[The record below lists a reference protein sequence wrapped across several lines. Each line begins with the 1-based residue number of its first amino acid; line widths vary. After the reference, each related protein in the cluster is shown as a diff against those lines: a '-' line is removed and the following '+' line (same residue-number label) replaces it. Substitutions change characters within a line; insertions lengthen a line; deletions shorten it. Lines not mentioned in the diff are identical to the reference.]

1 MKENTKIV
9 IILGISIAA
18 ISIASISIM
27 TSNRESSEEPLHY
40 MGVTKEFWLFN
51 SDIPDFNET
60 KMNMPHDVFSMQTIH
75 VIKGDT
81 VLIHFFN
88 LEEAGGDT
96 HDFVIGQPYNISVIV
111 YPGENK
117 TFSFNATTAG
127 IFTYECT
134 FHQPTMRGQLIVD
147 EPSAFKD

>member
-27 TSNRESSEEPLHY
+27 TSYRASPGEQLHY
-40 MGVTKEFWLFN
+40 IGVTREFWLFN
-51 SDIPDFNET
+51 SDIPDLNET
-60 KMNMPHDVFSMQTIH
+60 KMNMPHDIFSTQTIH
-75 VIKGDT
+75 VMKGDRI
-81 VLIHFFN
+81 LIHFFN
-88 LEEAGGDT
+88 TEEVGDA
-96 HDFVIGQPYNISVIV
+96 HNFVIGEPYNLSVLV

-117 TFSFNATTAG
+117 TFSFDATTAG

-147 EPSAFKD
+147 EPR

>member
-18 ISIASISIM
+18 LCIASISIM
-27 TSNRESSEEPLHY
+27 TSYRASLGEQSHY
-40 MGVTKEFWLFN
+40 IGVTREFWLFN
-51 SDIPDFNET
+51 SDIPDLNET
-60 KMNMPHDVFSMQTIH
+60 KMNMPHDIFSMQTIH
-75 VIKGDT
+75 VMKGDR

-88 LEEAGGDT
+88 TEEVGDA
-96 HDFVIGQPYNISVIV
+96 HNFVIGEPYNLSVLV

-117 TFSFNATTAG
+117 TFSFDATAAG

-147 EPSAFKD
+147 EPR

>member
-9 IILGISIAA
+9 SILGISIAA

-27 TSNRESSEEPLHY
+27 TSYSASSGEQSHY
-40 MGVTKEFWLFN
+40 IGVTREFWLFN
-51 SDIPDFNET
+51 SGIPDFNET
-60 KMNMPHDVFSMQTIH
+60 KMNMPHDIFSMQTIH
-75 VIKGDT
+75 VMKGDT

-96 HDFVIGQPYNISVIV
+96 HNFVIGEPYNISVIV

-127 IFTYECT
+127 IFTYICT

-147 EPSAFKD
+147 NPS

>member
-1 MKENTKIV
+1 MKENIKIV

-18 ISIASISIM
+18 VSITSISIM
-27 TSNRESSEEPLHY
+27 TSYVASSEEPSHY
-40 MGVTKEFWLFN
+40 IGVTREFWLFN

-75 VIKGDT
+75 IMKGDRG
-81 VLIHFFN
+81 LIHFFN
-88 LEEAGGDT
+88 MEEAGGDT
-96 HDFVIGQPYNISVIV
+96 HNFVIGKPYGINVLV

-147 EPSAFKD
+147 EPR